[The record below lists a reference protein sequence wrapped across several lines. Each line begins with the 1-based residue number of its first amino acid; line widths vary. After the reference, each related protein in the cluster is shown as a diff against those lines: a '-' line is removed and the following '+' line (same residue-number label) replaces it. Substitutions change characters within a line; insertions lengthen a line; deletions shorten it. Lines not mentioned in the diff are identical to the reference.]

1 MSRCKSLIAIVA
13 VLIVAT
19 ALAAAALPQKAD
31 AATLRGKLRV
41 AKRALRHSNHRLEN
55 ARVALAAALATTTAM
70 TTTGDA
76 TDATPSASPSPADAS
91 PSPSPSPA
99 DASPVPTPSATPSP
113 SPVAAAPS
121 LDELKARVARARR
134 AVRIWE
140 RRVHRLARIYRLR
153 QRIADWER
161 RGKWMPIIEIAAA
174 KYHVR
179 AAGIYRMMMRES
191 GGRRRAGSSSAFKG
205 LFQYHPG
212 TWAASWNPFRHHSI
226 YDGSSQ
232 IFATCY
238 AVGRGMGPSMWTTTF
253 ASQY

>member
-1 MSRCKSLIAIVA
+1 VSRCKSLIAIVA

-55 ARVALAAALATTTAM
+55 ARVALAAALATTAAM

-76 TDATPSASPSPADAS
+76 TDA
-91 PSPSPSPA
+91 
-99 DASPVPTPSATPSP
+99 PSP

-121 LDELKARVARARR
+121 LDELKARVAKARR

-140 RRVHRLARIYRLR
+140 RRVHRLTRIYRLR

-174 KYHVR
+174 KYHVK
-179 AAGIYRMMMRES
+179 ADGMYRMMMRES

-238 AVGRGMGPSMWTTTF
+238 AVGRGMGPSMWTSTF